1 VPDFIL
7 MGLTDSEEIQLLLP
21 VLFLLIYL
29 VTVLVNI
36 GMVLIISLDL

>member
-1 VPDFIL
+1 

-21 VLFLLIYL
+21 VLFLLINL